1 MTRRDLVALLVGA
14 ATAWPLG
21 ARAQQADRTRRIGVL
36 MARSESEPLFQGWV
50 QSFRDGL
57 VQFGWTEGDNI
68 QIDYRWTA
76 AVADRFRTAAAEL
89 VALRPDVILA
99 DATPSVAA
107 LRRETET
114 VPIVFVTVTDPVS
127 QGFVAS
133 LARPGG
139 HITGFTNLEFAIG
152 GKWLSLLK
160 EVAPDITRVA
170 LMFNPTT
177 APYADSFVR
186 IIKSA
191 APSYQLAATRM
202 PVRTTGEIEA
212 AIIGFA
218 GGSKGGLLLLS
229 DSFITANGQRIF
241 ALAAEHGLPAISDL
255 LVQTRRGGLIAY
267 GPDTFDIFRR
277 AASYVDRIIKG
288 ESPSELPVQAPIK
301 FVLVINLKTAKALG
315 LDVPDKV
322 LALADEV
329 IE

>member
-1 MTRRDLVALLVGA
+1 MRRRDFIAAIAGPAFAWSVA
-14 ATAWPLG
+14 
-21 ARAQQADRTRRIGVL
+21 ARAQQRDRMRRIGVL
-36 MARSESEPLFQGWV
+36 MARSESEPLFQGWI

-57 VQFGWTEGDNI
+57 GRLGWTEGDNVR
-68 QIDYRWTA
+68 IDYRWTA
-76 AVADRFRTAAAEL
+76 AVPDRFRTAALEL

-160 EVAPDITRVA
+160 EIAPDIRRVA

-191 APSYQLAATRM
+191 ASSYQLVTIRM
-202 PVRTTGEIEA
+202 AVRSIGEIEA
-212 AIIGFA
+212 AIVRFA
-218 GGSKGGLLLLS
+218 GESKGGLMLVS
-229 DSFITANGQRIF
+229 DSFMTANGQRIF

-277 AASYVDRIIKG
+277 AAFYVDRILKG

-301 FVLVINLKTAKALG
+301 FVLVVNLKTAKALG
-315 LDVPDKV
+315 LEVPSTL
-322 LALADEV
+322 LATANEV